1 MERIRI
7 LEGLRMGKRRSKT
20 KNLRLYVISISCTRP
35 LKESDGC
42 WMRASGLH
50 VEWKKITKE
59 TKERFQGRMG
69 VNKEAVEK
77 KPQAAKKI
85 TRGDREDARFGAV
98 REKNCCCYTK

>member
-42 WMRASGLH
+42 WMRDVSSGLH

-77 KPQAAKKI
+77 KPQAAKKNHQ
-85 TRGDREDARFGAV
+85 RR
-98 REKNCCCYTK
+98 